1 MPLSSTL
8 VVGPERLSQRQDK
21 ISGSGK
27 GQVTGYPAPSSG
39 HIWHHMF
46 LPFKSINLLFFS
58 FLFLKCVCVCL
69 CVCES
74 LSCVQTSIVYFK
86 TFFSCGRN
94 MTAGLQAGGKLLI
107 RDKILTSK
115 KVSYYNDSKKK
126 CSLSIYKIP
135 WVKLLK
141 WKDAVSIQLFKFNS
155 LQVLAAAAAKSLQS

>member
-1 MPLSSTL
+1 MSHYQINGIWKGENRMPLSSTL
-8 VVGPERLSQRQDK
+8 VVGPERLSQRRDK

-27 GQVTGYPAPSSG
+27 AQVTGYPAPSSG
-39 HIWHHMF
+39 QTWHHMF
-46 LPFKSINLLFFS
+46 LPFKSINLLFCV
-58 FLFLKCVCVCL
+58 CVCVCL

-74 LSCVQTSIVYFK
+74 LSCVQTSKVYFK
-86 TFFSCGRN
+86 TFFICGRN

-107 RDKILTSK
+107 RYKNVTSK

-141 WKDAVSIQLFKFNS
+141 LKDAVSIQLFKI
-155 LQVLAAAAAKSLQS
+155 